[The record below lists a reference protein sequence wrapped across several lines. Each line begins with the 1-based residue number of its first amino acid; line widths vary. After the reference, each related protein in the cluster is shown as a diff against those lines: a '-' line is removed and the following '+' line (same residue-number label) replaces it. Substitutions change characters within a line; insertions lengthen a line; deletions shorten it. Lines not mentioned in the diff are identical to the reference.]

1 MTDLGF
7 WQVVITG
14 PVEIEEWNSVLPE
27 DEDDPTLIEAYY
39 MEAEV
44 LYEVLQD
51 HLYNPWFIDTDELVI
66 TVTRR
71 TEKEF
76 EEWEASL

>member
-14 PVEIEEWNSVLPE
+14 PVNIEEWNPVLSE

-39 MEAEV
+39 REAEV
-44 LYEVLQD
+44 LYVVLQD
-51 HLYNPWFIDTDELVI
+51 HLYNPWFIDTDELVV

-76 EEWEASL
+76 EEWEALL

>member
-14 PVEIEEWNSVLPE
+14 PVDIEEWNPVLPE
-27 DEDDPTLIEAYY
+27 DEDDPTLMEAYY
-39 MEAEV
+39 REEDV
-44 LYEVLQD
+44 IRDVLQD
-51 HLYNPWFIDTDELVI
+51 HLYNPWFIDTDELVV